1 MPMSQAV
8 LTDEGLYVA
17 DDAKLT
23 EAMRAWFRSPTCDH
37 VGTVTMVGR
46 WYGVTSSKEV
56 RFDGDIRPPLRITF
70 RVESTDPQT
79 DRYDGWEIR
88 IRDTGAADPA
98 LTTSDVKRAL
108 WSDALLEV
116 KVRCAGKAFTA
127 EAFRVLP

>member
-8 LTDEGLYVA
+8 LTDDGLYLA
-17 DDAKLT
+17 DGAKLT
-23 EAMRAWFRSPTCDH
+23 NKLRAWFRSPTCDH
-37 VGTVTMVGR
+37 MGTVTMVGR
-46 WYGVTSSKEV
+46 WYGVTSNREV
-56 RFDGDIRPPLRITF
+56 RFDGDIRPPLRISF
-70 RVESTDPQT
+70 AVETTDPAT

-98 LTTSDVKRAL
+98 LTPDDVKRAL

-116 KVRCAGKAFTA
+116 KVHCVGKDFTA